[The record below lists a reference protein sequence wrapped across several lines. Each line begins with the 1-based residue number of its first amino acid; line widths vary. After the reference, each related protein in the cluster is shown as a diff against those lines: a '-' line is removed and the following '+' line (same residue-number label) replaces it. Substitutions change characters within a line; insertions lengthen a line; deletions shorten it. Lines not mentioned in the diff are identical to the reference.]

1 MGREMEVIGPIIIA
15 PAIAALVFAIA
26 FGSRNPIRWAAWGA
40 ILGPVVA
47 ILLLIAN
54 TNTKPVAYAPTYTPT
69 NEQPAQ
75 AAPAPTS
82 APYKVPESE
91 QVRVNKQIPQLY

>member
-1 MGREMEVIGPIIIA
+1 MEVIGPFIIA
-15 PAIAALVFAIA
+15 PAIAALVFAVA
-26 FGSRNPIRWAAWGA
+26 FGARNPIRWAAWGA

-54 TNTKPVAYAPTYTPT
+54 TNTKPVAYTPT

-75 AAPAPTS
+75 AAPAP

>member
-1 MGREMEVIGPIIIA
+1 MELIGPIIIA

-40 ILGPVVA
+40 ILGPVIA
-47 ILLLIAN
+47 YLLLIAN
-54 TNTKPVAYAPTYTPT
+54 VNTKPVAYVPTYTPT

-75 AAPAPTS
+75 AAPVPAQP

-91 QVRVNKQIPQLY
+91 QVHVDKSKPSLY

>member
-1 MGREMEVIGPIIIA
+1 MEVIGPIIIA

-26 FGSRNPIRWAAWGA
+26 FGARNPIRWAAWGA
-40 ILGPVVA
+40 ILGPVIV
-47 ILLLIAN
+47 ILLLMAN
-54 TNTKPVAYAPTYTPT
+54 SNVKPVAYAPTYTPAD
-69 NEQPAQ
+69 EQPAQ
-75 AAPAPTS
+75 AAPAP